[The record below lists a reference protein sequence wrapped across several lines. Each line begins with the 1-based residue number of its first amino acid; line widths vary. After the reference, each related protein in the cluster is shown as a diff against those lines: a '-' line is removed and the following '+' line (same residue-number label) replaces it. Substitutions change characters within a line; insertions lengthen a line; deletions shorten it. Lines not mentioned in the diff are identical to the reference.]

1 LALIHLGGTTLPVV
15 HVMVTMDAEQGIK
28 LLCALQPEKVIPIQY
43 IPLFKLTSFDDYDV
57 FKSPL
62 EDFKN
67 AAEKSGW
74 SDKIIYLDRGE
85 EYHTTGKHPNLP
97 ITKVNSRRR

>member
-1 LALIHLGGTTLPVV
+1 MPVIQ
-15 HVMVTMDAEQGIK
+15 VMVTMDAEQGIK

-43 IPLFKLTSFDDYDV
+43 SSEKNWWLICSFDDYDV

-62 EDFKN
+62 KDFKE

-74 SDKIIYLDRGE
+74 SDKIVYLERGE
-85 EYHTTGKHPNLP
+85 EYEW
-97 ITKVNSRRR
+97 